1 MGTLEGPH
9 KREKVKQYLT
19 RDLREHEVGPY
30 LVARR
35 AGKSALMGPF
45 EGPIGGLNRDP
56 KDLHWDSSKPG
67 PIGACKRAPSAPLEG
82 PNGALIRALWVL

>member
-1 MGTLEGPH
+1 MGPLEGPH

-19 RDLREHEVGPY
+19 RDLRGHEVEPY

-35 AGKSALMGPF
+35 AGKSALMGPL

-56 KDLHWDSSKPG
+56 KGVHWGSSYPCH
-67 PIGACKRAPSAPLEG
+67 IVACQRAPSAPL
-82 PNGALIRALWVL
+82 GAPWVL